1 VEKPAGPE
9 LFANRTGTITRILSP
24 KLSERIVF
32 NVLWSENER
41 VMKPAA

>member
-9 LFANRTGTITRILSP
+9 LSASGSDTIARILSP